1 MKSSEVPKIV
11 IKPRMPQPAPP
22 PVPTVTIP
30 GTSSRLIAP
39 PQPLPLPEN
48 DEDGDE
54 DAMDVDSVADAP
66 TGDEGSGSR
75 VGTPRPRGRPRGR
88 GKSATAV
95 SGTPRARGR
104 GRGRGRPRGKGGLTI
119 RLPKRG
125 DEEGDGT
132 EADAEAEVIDSEAGD
147 VEPEAEAE
155 AEEIVK
161 EEPLGGGKPFRK
173 IQGKVYIIDGDEFVT
188 DEDPKGNEKIDHSG
202 VLLGDRKFKAA
213 TFILPNRHPTR
224 HYMLAIDAARTSGF
238 RDSLYYFRRNPLA
251 FKLNATQ
258 PEKDY
263 LITQG
268 KLGSHLRTR
277 SVTLI
282 TARSAFKLHGSKMVV
297 DGKWVIDDYYEEK
310 VTEEIAALGLKPGD
324 PVGELPDPNAT
335 SHNEV
340 TSLAVAS
347 TGATAGKGDRVG
359 GGIYRAGGPTT
370 IFGSSGWGPYSDG
383 PLNAVRKSLL
393 SRDGVDEENWMFM
406 MAQRVLEAG
415 QEWAK
420 WRKEGLKIG
429 GGLEELLTPVAGE
442 EQPTPVVDQVNQ
454 LKRKVEGHDEE
465 GEEGEEEEGEEE
477 EDGAHA
483 EDRTASKAKGSAKR
497 RRVSVVAGEPP
508 LGIYEPHTGL
518 VIYREDTQPTQSRW
532 ELLPDSGEKRAVLG
546 GTKTGNGA
554 WALAW
559 VDTIM
564 KLENPQAIES
574 RISAE
579 KKRLVQE
586 SLGDDTKLPIIDLT

>member
-1 MKSSEVPKIV
+1 
-11 IKPRMPQPAPP
+11 MPQPAPP

-125 DEEGDGT
+125 DEEGD
-132 EADAEAEVIDSEAGD
+132 
-147 VEPEAEAE
+147 
-155 AEEIVK
+155 EEIVK

-420 WRKEGLKIG
+420 WRKE
-429 GGLEELLTPVAGE
+429 
-442 EQPTPVVDQVNQ
+442 
-454 LKRKVEGHDEE
+454 
-465 GEEGEEEEGEEE
+465 EEGEEE